1 MTVIICLFVYSWKF
15 DLSWRHTQKIP
26 RIIIIT
32 CYYVYMCVW
41 FCWLVFFAL
50 HLQRADKAEFVET
63 SNWNPLQ
70 TLILDYTWPI
80 MTRETFLRIFKS
92 REIMII
98 FPTKIVCDCLLMMMM
113 CARKYEIS
121 VGIWDKDLTKLNL
134 NILFLMDSEDFIH
147 RIFLRDKLATEWIPD

>member
-1 MTVIICLFVYSWKF
+1 M
-15 DLSWRHTQKIP
+15 
-26 RIIIIT
+26 
-32 CYYVYMCVW
+32 
-41 FCWLVFFAL
+41 
-50 HLQRADKAEFVET
+50 ET

-134 NILFLMDSEDFIH
+134 NILFWWTVKILSTESFWGINLPLNEYLINIY
-147 RIFLRDKLATEWIPD
+147 RICHTNIKSAYLNLYAYKSWEGLHER